1 MVYHRS
7 NDPRNQTTEEWLRD
21 YEAAEAVENG
31 LKGPLT
37 EEEVMAIIASD
48 KGGSADFEP
57 APAGNHVSRCVSI
70 IDLGTQEN
78 EYLGEISWKHQVFIM
93 FELPLKMKTFKKDD
107 QEVTEPFTVSG
118 FYTLS
123 LNEKAN
129 LCQLL
134 EGWRGRSFTEDEKDA
149 FDISVL
155 AGRDCLVNV
164 VRYKK
169 KNGSD
174 GAKIASIS
182 QLPDGMEC
190 PPQVHPL
197 VVFSLSDFDQTT
209 FDNLS
214 DGLKKI
220 VMKSH
225 EYQVISGQVG
235 LRPEIQDRNQDA
247 PLFQSENPAPAP
259 DLDMNGNPLPF

>member
-1 MVYHRS
+1 MNYHRS

-21 YEAAEAVENG
+21 YNG

-78 EYLGEISWKHQVFIM
+78 EYLGEISWRHQVFLM

-134 EGWRGRSFTEDEKDA
+134 EGWRGRAFTEDEKAA
-149 FDISVL
+149 FDITVL

-182 QLPDGMEC
+182 QLPDGMNC
-190 PPQVHPL
+190 PDQVHPT
-197 VVFSLSDFDQTT
+197 VVFSLADFDQQI

-220 VMKSH
+220 VMKS
-225 EYQVISGQVG
+225 EQYQVISGQAETTVAYESKPTP
-235 LRPEIQDRNQDA
+235 PEEYFDFDKDI
-247 PLFQSENPAPAP
+247 
-259 DLDMNGNPLPF
+259 PF